1 MGIGWIIGIVIFVA
15 IWVWLA
21 YEIWTAPLMPDDYD
35 LREEDIWPVN
45 EWPDPLDDKEHE
57 SFDEDHALDM
67 VMNDMVKDFTEDD
80 IKAIIKA
87 NENSPKPD
95 PNLTSAVK
103 NFNNDKRRT
112 GFYN

>member
-35 LREEDIWPVN
+35 LREEDIWPAN
-45 EWPDPLDDKEHE
+45 EWPDPLDDEEHE

-87 NENSPKPD
+87 NENPPKPD
-95 PNLTSAVK
+95 PNLSKAVDK
-103 NFNNDKRRT
+103 FIENNPK
-112 GFYN
+112 

>member
-45 EWPDPLDDKEHE
+45 EWPDPLDDEEHE

-87 NENSPKPD
+87 NENPPKPD
-95 PNLTSAVK
+95 PNLSKAVDK
-103 NFNNDKRRT
+103 FIENNPK
-112 GFYN
+112 

>member
-1 MGIGWIIGIVIFVA
+1 MRVGLILFGIVIFVA

-35 LREEDIWPVN
+35 LREEDIWPAD
-45 EWPDPLDDKEHE
+45 EWPDPLDDEEDE

-87 NENSPKPD
+87 NENPPKPD

-103 NFNNDKRRT
+103 NFNNA
-112 GFYN
+112 N

>member
-45 EWPDPLDDKEHE
+45 EWPDPLDDEEHE
-57 SFDEDHALDM
+57 SFDEDPEVFEEWDPGYEEYLRGEQD
-67 VMNDMVKDFTEDD
+67 DDD

-87 NENSPKPD
+87 NENPPKPD

-103 NFNNDKRRT
+103 NFNNA
-112 GFYN
+112 N

>member
-45 EWPDPLDDKEHE
+45 EWPDPLDDEEHE

-67 VMNDMVKDFTEDD
+67 AMNDMVKDFTEDD

-87 NENSPKPD
+87 NEK
-95 PNLTSAVK
+95 L
-103 NFNNDKRRT
+103 
-112 GFYN
+112 

>member
-15 IWVWLA
+15 IWFWLA

-35 LREEDIWPVN
+35 LREEDIWPAN
-45 EWPDPLDDKEHE
+45 EWPDPLDDEEHE

-87 NENSPKPD
+87 NENPPKPA
-95 PNLTSAVK
+95 PNLSKAVDK
-103 NFNNDKRRT
+103 FIENNPK
-112 GFYN
+112 